1 MEHLVKKIHVSV
13 FLKIWLSIGILIL
26 GYLLSIVIIHNA
38 GTRLKKELTYLE
50 SVIFPAAIISQNILS
65 DFQTQLKH
73 YEDAIVMGEATL
85 LEQASEISESIQAK
99 IQRIQSLQGLH
110 DEDSQKLKEILK
122 QSDEFTKTASVIYK
136 SVMRKEVSEIK
147 EEKQRQLGDLAKK
160 KELLSSNMTN
170 LSNGFSDE
178 LKSKI
183 RSSLIFFGD
192 QQFFNVVIFVI
203 VLFVS
208 VFIIW
213 FVTKR
218 TIIKPIEFAIS
229 KLIQSGDIVAKTS
242 ADMSANSRSL
252 SEGTNEQAANIGE
265 VSSATEEFTNMVRKN
280 TDNANHAKS
289 MTSRSVKIVSE
300 VGTHMTQL
308 SDAMNEI
315 IESTQKAEKVI
326 RLINEIAF
334 QTNLLALNAAIEAAR
349 AGEAGAGFAIVAG
362 EVRNLAARASDA
374 SNDTSQLIDL
384 ITATVANG
392 SELSKATML
401 KFQENVSVSEA
412 ISRVA
417 EEILASSNEQ
427 TAGIHEINISIS
439 EISRVIQMNSA
450 NAQTSAEA
458 AQELE
463 QQVGIMSDI
472 VTQLKNIFRGESV

>member
-1 MEHLVKKIHVSV
+1 MKKIHVSV

-26 GYLLSIVIIHNA
+26 GYLLSIVIINNT
-38 GTRLKKELTYLE
+38 GKRLKQELTYLE
-50 SVIFPAAIISQNILS
+50 SVVFPAAIISQNMLS
-65 DFQTQLKH
+65 DFQNQVKQ
-73 YEDAIVMGEATL
+73 YEDAIVMGEANL
-85 LEQASEISESIQAK
+85 LEQASETSKSIQAK
-99 IQRIQSLQGLH
+99 IQRILSLQGWH
-110 DEDSQKLKEILK
+110 NDDKDKLSEILK

-136 SVMRKEVSEIK
+136 SIMGKEVSEIK
-147 EEKQRQLGDLAKK
+147 EDKQRQLGDLAKK

-178 LKSKI
+178 LRSRIK
-183 RSSLIFFGD
+183 SSLIFFGD
-192 QQFFNVVIFVI
+192 QQRFNIIIFVI
-203 VLFVS
+203 VLVVS

-229 KLIQSGDIVAKTS
+229 KLIQSGDIVSKTS

-289 MTSRSVKIVSE
+289 MTSQSVRIVSE
-300 VGTHMTQL
+300 VSTHMAQL
-308 SDAMNEI
+308 EDAMNKI
-315 IESTQKAEKVI
+315 TESTQKAEKVI
-326 RLINEIAF
+326 KLINEISF

-384 ITATVANG
+384 ITSTVANG
-392 SELSKATML
+392 NELSKATML

-427 TAGIHEINISIS
+427 ATGIHEINRSIA

-450 NAQTSAEA
+450 NAETSAEA

-472 VTQLKNIFRGESV
+472 VIQLKNTFRGESV